1 MHPRVLTFAPR
12 PLTLRPVKRFGVHR
26 PALVAVFGVLALAG
40 SGLAFGGGSGSDL
53 AVAYQ
58 VNAAHSGFQ
67 ADGALAPPLAQ
78 RWVATF
84 ANPTSYPLIA
94 DGKVFVTV
102 STYPSYGSTLYAL
115 DQADGHVLWS
125 QPIPGTFFFSAA
137 AYDAGRVFV
146 VNYDGTLRAF
156 DSGSGA
162 FLWSTQLPGQSS
174 FTSPPTAA
182 NGYVYVGGAGSGG
195 TLYSVS
201 EAAQGVLTTQPV
213 MNGDDSSPAVS
224 SGGVFVS
231 YACNQ
236 AYGFSLIKLSPL
248 WHDTAGCEGGGGKTV
263 VYANGRVYTRDL
275 FGDLILDAATGN
287 QLGTYSSATA
297 PAADATT
304 LFTLTSGTL
313 TAQSVADGST
323 SWTFTGD
330 GELDSAPIVVATGNT
345 SEYVVEGSSSGNLYA
360 LDAATGNV
368 VWSTNAGAPIAAP
381 DEQNAVQLTGLAAG
395 QGLLVVPAGN
405 TVVAY
410 AAADTTAPTI
420 TVPPTITVRTAS
432 SSGTAVSYNVTASD
446 PDDAATVSCAP
457 ASGST
462 FPVGTT
468 TVNCAAHD
476 THGNTSTASFSVVV
490 VLDTTAPAI
499 TVPDPIAVKANSP
512 SGAVVTYTVAAS
524 DPDDAAT
531 VTCAPE
537 SGSTFPVGPTTV
549 SCTAKDT
556 VGNTSTA
563 SFLVAVSSPTAD
575 CRLSDYAAKGALNL
589 KNANLSGCYLA
600 GANLSNVNAMSANMA
615 GTVLTNANLA
625 GAKLN
630 FANLTGARLAAATLT
645 GITWTQATCPD
656 GTNASANGGTCV
668 GHLG

>member
-1 MHPRVLTFAPR
+1 LTFPLR
-12 PLTLRPVKRFGVHR
+12 PLTLRLVKRFGVHR

-40 SGLAFGGGSGSDL
+40 SGLALGGGSSSDL

-58 VNAAHSGFQ
+58 VNPAHNGFQ

-146 VNYDGTLRAF
+146 LNYDGTLRAF

-162 FLWSTQLPGQSS
+162 FLWSAQLPGQSS

-195 TLYSVS
+195 TLYTVS

-263 VYANGRVYTRDL
+263 VYANGRVYTRDF
-275 FGDLILDAATGN
+275 FGDLILDAATGT
-287 QLGTYSSATA
+287 QLGTYSSSTA

-313 TAQSVADGST
+313 TAQSIADGST

-330 GELDSAPIVVATGNT
+330 GQLDSAPIVVATGNT

-432 SSGTAVSYNVTASD
+432 SSGTAVSYNVTVSD

-462 FPVGTT
+462 FLVGTT

-490 VLDTTAPAI
+490 VLDTTAPTI
-499 TVPDPIAVKANSP
+499 TVPGPIAVKGMSP
-512 SGAVVTYTVAAS
+512 SGAVVTYTVTAS
-524 DPDDAAT
+524 DPDDAAA
-531 VTCAPE
+531 VTCAPA
-537 SGSTFPVGPTTV
+537 SGSTFPIGPTTV

-563 SFLVAVSSPTAD
+563 SFLVAVSSPNAD

-600 GANLSNVNAMSANMA
+600 GANLSNANATSANMA

-630 FANLTGARLAAATLT
+630 FANLTGARLAGATLT
-645 GITWTQATCPD
+645 GISWTQATCPD